1 MNKTITNFF
10 RSILLASLLL
20 ASYMSQA
27 QMYPFKSAERVVNL
41 SAGNLKNLLVRT
53 IDETNLL
60 TSYKVA
66 GGASMVAI
74 LHTDEG
80 SNTIEYARIPGI
92 AHISDLRVLDGYVLF
107 SGMTTNSE
115 GFIAYTEM
123 GELFDP
129 SLGNLDIYIIPYI
142 KDINRVNAY
151 MDVDGYS
158 HVVAIGDEQ
167 HFINFLTE
175 IDYAHV
181 HSTNYTLLDFAFTD
195 NRIVILGRTS
205 SNRVVLFSHE
215 KTYPDHYLGFIY
227 SHDPVR
233 FENFLIEELTGDNV
247 LVSYTDRPDGYQ
259 AQFVQI
265 DATSLQPIAQQ
276 SLLNAGKPN
285 PKAMVFNPANATVLY
300 LAHAVSDKDMIALI
314 QPDSTNSYMSNIII
328 PNMCRWGDDT
338 FNSLTDYRDSYLSAV
353 GKDTTSGNLYW
364 FDYDYTQGITSGNC
378 FETMQE
384 NVIMSNTFFISGSEY
399 YHSDFAIQPQMQ
411 TVNVYH
417 SGPPYNIICND

>member
-27 QMYPFKSAERVVNL
+27 QMLPFKSAERVVNL
-41 SAGNLKNLLVRT
+41 SAGNLNNLLVRT
-53 IDETNLL
+53 VDESNLL

-107 SGMTTNSE
+107 SGMTANSE
-115 GFIAYTEM
+115 GFIAYTEV

-167 HFINFLTE
+167 YFINFLPE

-181 HSTNYTLLDFAFTD
+181 HPADYTLLDFAFTD
-195 NRIVILGRTS
+195 SRIVVLCRTLS
-205 SNRVVLFSHE
+205 DNVALFSHE
-215 KTYPDHYLGFIY
+215 KTDPDNFFGFHY
-227 SHDPVR
+227 SHNPVR

-247 LVSYTDRPDGYQ
+247 LVSYTDRPNDYQ

-276 SLLNAGKPN
+276 SLLDAGKPN
-285 PKAMVFNPANATVLY
+285 PKAMVFSPANATVLY
-300 LAHAVSDKDMIALI
+300 LAHAVNDKDMIALI
-314 QPDSTNSYMSNIII
+314 KPDSSNTYISDIII

-338 FNSLTDYRDSYLSAV
+338 FNSLTDYRDSYFSAV
-353 GKDTTSGNLYW
+353 GKDTASGNLYW
-364 FDYDYTQGITSGNC
+364 FDYDYWQGNTPGNC
-378 FETMQE
+378 FGTMQE
-384 NVIMSNTFFISGSEY
+384 KVIMSNTFFISGSEY
-399 YHSDFAIQPQMQ
+399 YHSTFAIQTQMQ

-417 SGPPYNIICND
+417 FEPPYNIICND

>member
-27 QMYPFKSAERVVNL
+27 QMFSFKSAERVVNL
-41 SAGNLKNLLVRT
+41 SAGNLNNLLVRT

-60 TSYKVA
+60 TSCTLPMSV
-66 GGASMVAI
+66 STVAI

-80 SNTIEYARIPGI
+80 NNTIEYARIPGI

-167 HFINFLTE
+167 YFINFLPE

-181 HSTNYTLLDFAFTD
+181 HPADYTLLDFAFTD
-195 NRIVILGRTS
+195 NRIVVLGRTS
-205 SNRVVLFSHE
+205 SNRIALFSHE

>member
-1 MNKTITNFF
+1 MNKTNTNFL

-92 AHISDLRVLDGYVLF
+92 AHISDLRVLDEYILF

-167 HFINFLTE
+167 YFVNLLPE

-181 HSTNYTLLDFAFTD
+181 HPADYTLLDFAFTD
-195 NRIVILGRTS
+195 NRIVVLGRTS
-205 SNRVVLFSHE
+205 SNRIALFSHE
-215 KTYPDHYLGFIY
+215 KTYPDHYLGCIY

-338 FNSLTDYRDSYLSAV
+338 FNSLTDYRDSHLSAV

-364 FDYDYTQGITSGNC
+364 FDYDYTQGNSPGNC

-399 YHSDFAIQPQMQ
+399 YHSDFAIQPQIQ

-417 SGPPYNIICND
+417 FGPPYNIICND